1 MGIKLFRHFKQRV
14 GQSRRGVRM
23 ISVNRLDL
31 AGKQDEFGQFITVG
45 LMIPIQNKIDERI
58 DFMTS

>member
-1 MGIKLFRHFKQRV
+1 MVALGPDVNGLAI

-31 AGKQDEFGQFITVG
+31 AGKQDKLGQFIAMG